1 MYHVSTLTILAI
13 IFTMFVSIG
22 GPVFLCFLIA
32 KKFHAKLY
40 PAVIGAAA
48 FALFVLILESAMHR
62 VVLNATGDLITGN
75 IWLYGLYGGLAAGI
89 FEETGRFLA
98 MKFYMKKSLTKENA
112 LMYGVGHG
120 GIEAVMIVG
129 MSYISN
135 LMVALMINANG
146 IDSLLVGLDE
156 TTKEATLEQLSA
168 LWTLP
173 SYQFFFAGVERISAM
188 MLQIAL
194 SYLVYRAVKTRQMKF
209 YGLAIAIHFAVD
221 AGTVIASGYL
231 GSQFVGLLILEGVL
245 LIVVIFICKRV
256 WKMYREETSDTEKY
270 TGENPAGVSKTVTVS
285 TEKAAGAGRMG
296 DMPAGKKKTGIA
308 AAANA
313 VRRMEAEDEE
323 KEGEDQDGEVRDGE
337 DAGTG
342 DTGNTEGTL

>member
-22 GPVFLCFLIA
+22 GPVFLCFLVV

-48 FALFVLILESAMHR
+48 FAFFVLVLESLMHKA
-62 VVLNATGDLITGN
+62 VLGAAGDAITGN
-75 IWLYGLYGGLAAGI
+75 IWLYGLYGGLAAGL
-89 FEETGRFLA
+89 FEETGRYLA
-98 MKFYMKKSLTKENA
+98 MRFYMKKSLTKENS

-135 LMVALMINANG
+135 LIVAWMINRNG
-146 IDSLLVGLDE
+146 LDSLLNGLDDA
-156 TTKEATLEQLSA
+156 ATAATIEQLSA

-194 SYLVYRAVKTRQMKF
+194 SYLVYRAVKEKQMTF
-209 YGLAIAIHFAVD
+209 YGIAVGIHFVVD
-221 AGTVIASGYL
+221 AATVILSAYL
-231 GSQFVGLLILEGVL
+231 GSSFVGLLVLEGVL
-245 LIVVIFICKRV
+245 LAAVILICVK
-256 WKMYREETSDTEKY
+256 
-270 TGENPAGVSKTVTVS
+270 VSKLYCAEAETVQTAGG
-285 TEKAAGAGRMG
+285 TTAAPAAEEREKQMI
-296 DMPAGKKKTGIA
+296 PTKKNTGITQ
-308 AAANA
+308 AANA
-313 VRRMEAEDEE
+313 VKRMSEETGMAEEEDAAEEADTAEEADADEE
-323 KEGEDQDGEVRDGE
+323 TETATENETKDGE
-337 DAGTG
+337 
-342 DTGNTEGTL
+342 